1 LTVFPLLMALVVDVQ
16 LLSLS
21 DMYGSLQSPN
31 FPEPYPRETELR
43 WNVSVPRGFQI
54 KLYFSHFDLEP
65 SYLCEYDFVKV
76 EAEGEVLAL
85 FCGKEET
92 DSEVVPAQQVIT
104 SPRNS
109 LSVLFSS
116 DFSNEERYSGFM
128 AHYSA
133 V

>member
-1 LTVFPLLMALVVDVQ
+1 MYVQ
-16 LLSLS
+16 
-21 DMYGSLQSPN
+21 
-31 FPEPYPRETELR
+31 
-43 WNVSVPRGFQI
+43 
-54 KLYFSHFDLEP
+54 
-65 SYLCEYDFVKV
+65 V

-85 FCGKEET
+85 FCGREDT
-92 DSEVVPAQQVIT
+92 DTEVVPAQQVIT

-133 V
+133 VGENTV